1 MTAAC
6 AVLALVSVL
15 ACGITRPAST
25 DPNLVSVAVLLKT
38 GEREARIFGIHAD
51 TSSVPAIVASVE
63 GPGWMAPFSESL
75 PPEACFP
82 VLYSREDV
90 ACLAAKLPEA
100 IRPGVEYR
108 LSGESRHGPF
118 TGAITMPSAPVLL
131 EPDTLRFRAE
141 DILTRTG
148 FVGVPVRY
156 RFGSEVGMMI
166 GEIGASSRRLEG
178 ADSGV
183 IEWDPDTLVRSPV
196 PVAVPMRLAGLGWN
210 YVRFLEA
217 SGDRSEDDFLVREP
231 WPETGIHGDG
241 VYGYFDGVSFS
252 RTVTVVV
259 EFPEVEGDGLG
270 R

>member
-1 MTAAC
+1 MRGHARTAAC
-6 AVLALVSVL
+6 AVLALASAL

-63 GPGWMAPFSESL
+63 GPGWMAPFSDSL

-90 ACLAAKLPEA
+90 ACLAAKLPEV
-100 IRPGVEYR
+100 ILPGVEYR

-118 TGAITMPSAPVLL
+118 TGAMTMPSAPVLL

-141 DILTRTG
+141 DIWTDAG
-148 FVGVPVRY
+148 IVGVPVSY

-166 GEIGASSRRLEG
+166 GEIGGSSRRLED

-183 IEWDPDTLVRSPV
+183 IEWDPDTLVRSSV
-196 PVAVPMRLAGLGWN
+196 PVAVPMRLAGLGRN

-217 SGDRSEDDFLVREP
+217 AGDRSEDDFLVREP

-259 EFPEVEGDGLG
+259 EFPDVE
-270 R
+270 